1 MNPYVYALQDQVFQ
15 NFIQRKLKHVYGLL
29 SVSDFD
35 LKGEKGRL
43 EFWIFRLFKTKFNTL
58 AELVQL
64 YSCPSKG
71 AIGWWS

>member
-29 SVSDFD
+29 SVSGFD

-43 EFWIFRLFKTKFNTL
+43 EF
-58 AELVQL
+58 
-64 YSCPSKG
+64 
-71 AIGWWS
+71 